1 MNREPPKKMESPPR
15 IKLVSV
21 VPAAPPAFGPG
32 GAELNDCGLSGAA
45 PAVVAGA

>member
-1 MNREPPKKMESPPR
+1 MASPTR

-21 VPAAPPAFGPG
+21 VPAAPTAFGPG
-32 GAELNDCGLSGAA
+32 EGDTELNGCGLSGAA